1 MTEFVVSMR
10 PGLTLTL
17 LALAL
22 AVLLGVALW
31 FDNVRAKRRAQRK
44 ASERQRLR
52 ERAQAGLPMEKTSD
66 MEFIWSDAM
75 RSMESLQ
82 DQLKE
87 NLRSLENKLKDE
99 RQEVE
104 MKVETLKSLA
114 RTNRLPLTL
123 YELYEGLR
131 HFNRKNEEAQAAD
144 MVWHSKIGITQVD
157 VVDAIGDPPGYEIF
171 FIMDDESYLLVGRH
185 HRYSR
190 TSFIELSLVDRDNSK
205 LATVRVRPDADGRSL
220 LADAVITIRSGP
232 WIQAML
238 SCRAKMDVRAQ
249 EVNLMAAHADV
260 ERLKENFQIQ
270 ATSPRL

>member
-144 MVWHSKIGITQVD
+144 MVWHGKIGITQVD

-270 ATSPRL
+270 ATSPRP